1 MSKYSFIKINIA
13 RILTVK
19 FFLLAKCVSAKGPD
33 TNVLNSSYSHHVI
46 DYGQVIY
53 GAVIVFVFLA
63 VFIFVLKKLRLGKF
77 GNENI
82 VQVISSHPLSAKEK
96 LQVIKVGQEYIL
108 IGISNSG
115 INKIHQLRK
124 DVIEKDIENRKN
136 SNESFTNL
144 FASTLNKFNH
154 A

>member
-19 FFLLAKCVSAKGPD
+19 FFLLAKCVSAKDPD